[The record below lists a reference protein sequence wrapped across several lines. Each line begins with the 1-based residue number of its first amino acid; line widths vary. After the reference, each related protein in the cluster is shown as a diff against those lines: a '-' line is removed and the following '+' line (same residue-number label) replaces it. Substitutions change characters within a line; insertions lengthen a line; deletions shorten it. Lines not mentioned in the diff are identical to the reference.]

1 MKDTMKNNQALLMK
15 ILFYATVLI
24 YCMMIVL
31 VVFVDKIEGHRQIS
45 LIAIS
50 ILAYFSQVSAYKNI
64 KTNGTLN
71 GKKYFQ
77 MNVPLFITIC
87 LWGVFGYNV
96 LGRMNVTYA
105 MYSLVI
111 FMIVIVSDEIILN
124 FIKNY
129 WDPTDLEN

>member
-1 MKDTMKNNQALLMK
+1 MKDIIKNNKALLMK

-31 VVFVDKIEGHRQIS
+31 VVFIDKIEGHRQIS

-50 ILAYFSQVSAYKNI
+50 ILAYFSQVSTYKNI

-77 MNVPLFITIC
+77 MNVPLFISTC
-87 LWGVFGYNV
+87 LWGIFGYNV
-96 LGRMNVTYA
+96 FGRMNVTYA
-105 MYSLVI
+105 MYSLV
-111 FMIVIVSDEIILN
+111 VL
-124 FIKNY
+124 
-129 WDPTDLEN
+129 